1 MSDFLPQLLFLAVG
15 GAIAPPL
22 LLLTILFLGSRR
34 PLPNATALALGYFA
48 TCAAIGIAGLTLFA
62 GAAGA
67 GSAASTAGLVIS
79 ASVGGLLVV
88 LGLRSLLNA
97 PDPDAQPPRWME
109 SISSISPPRAFGVGM
124 ALFPLQIKNLAIFL
138 ACINLIAVASLSP
151 RSNAVA
157 LGLVLVVFA
166 IPVLVLIGL
175 YAAVP
180 QRASAVSTTCG
191 RGWRRTTARSR
202 SFCASCSERTS
213 SSEASG
219 DREIM
224 SNSRRP
230 VMGALT
236 KDIPKSVALV
246 ALLITACLSLL
257 SPHVYGKEARQ
268 GTSLSN
274 LLGPG
279 RCHIPGA
286 DGG

>member
-62 GAAGA
+62 GAVGA

-79 ASVGGLLVV
+79 ASVGGLLIV

-124 ALFPLQIKNLAIFL
+124 ALFPLQIKNLAIFV

-151 RSNAVA
+151 RSSAVA

-180 QRASAVSTTCG
+180 QRASAVLGSMRAWMEKNNRAIT
-191 RGWRRTTARSR
+191 
-202 SFCASCSERTS
+202 
-213 SSEASG
+213 
-219 DREIM
+219 
-224 SNSRRP
+224 
-230 VMGALT
+230 
-236 KDIPKSVALV
+236 VALCFV
-246 ALLITACLSLL
+246 FGAYFLLRGFWGS
-257 SPHVYGKEARQ
+257 
-268 GTSLSN
+268 
-274 LLGPG
+274 
-279 RCHIPGA
+279 
-286 DGG
+286 

>member
-151 RSNAVA
+151 RSSAVA

-180 QRASAVSTTCG
+180 QRASAVLGYLRAWMEKNNRAITVVLCFVFG
-191 RGWRRTTARSR
+191 AYFLLRGFWGS
-202 SFCASCSERTS
+202 
-213 SSEASG
+213 
-219 DREIM
+219 
-224 SNSRRP
+224 
-230 VMGALT
+230 
-236 KDIPKSVALV
+236 
-246 ALLITACLSLL
+246 
-257 SPHVYGKEARQ
+257 
-268 GTSLSN
+268 
-274 LLGPG
+274 
-279 RCHIPGA
+279 
-286 DGG
+286 